1 MDINTTP
8 LIDVMLVLLVMLII
22 TIPIQLHSVN
32 LDMPVGTPPTNSI
45 KPEKIQIDID
55 ENSVVYWQGQA
66 VSAEQLEAKMASIGQ
81 LVSQPE
87 DPSRRY
93 KGIAIVVALHILIGW
108 AIVSGTAKNALVALK
123 KPLEAVVIQEVIIPP
138 PPPPPP
144 PKPIKP
150 QEVPRVEAPPP
161 PFVPPPDVA
170 PPATSTA
177 PVVQSV
183 STPPPTLP
191 VIAPPVLPAPP
202 KPAPN
207 RSDIRVAC
215 PTQVQPE
222 MPRRAIQHG
231 TEGVVRAQALI
242 KEGAVKE
249 VTILSGPSV
258 FHAAVRAAMLQY
270 KCTAESG
277 EITATQEFVFKNE

>member
-1 MDINTTP
+1 MTTRSS
-8 LIDVMLVLLVMLII
+8 
-22 TIPIQLHSVN
+22 LH
-32 LDMPVGTPPTNSI
+32 PVYKS
-45 KPEKIQIDID
+45 KD
-55 ENSVVYWQGQA
+55 A
-66 VSAEQLEAKMASIGQ
+66 
-81 LVSQPE
+81 
-87 DPSRRY
+87 SRRY

-150 QEVPRVEAPPP
+150 QEVPKVEAPPP

-170 PPATSTA
+170 PPTTLTA

-183 STPPPTLP
+183 ATPPPTP
-191 VIAPPVLPAPP
+191 AVIAPPPAPPPSP

-207 RSDIRVAC
+207 RADIRVAC

-222 MPRRAIQHG
+222 MPRRAIQNG
-231 TEGVVRAQALI
+231 IGGVVRAQVLI
-242 KEGAVKE
+242 KDGAVKE
-249 VTILSGPSV
+249 VTILSGPSL
-258 FHAAVRAAMLQY
+258 FHAAVKAAMLQY